1 MDIEGVQIRT
11 WLTQNWKNFN
21 AASSSPSL
29 PSCPRRKST
38 VDLSV
43 HSRVN
48 RISVAMSLF
57 IVTVVASTKEISSKV
72 LTCSYIASTKVLERS
87 GAF

>member
-1 MDIEGVQIRT
+1 M
-11 WLTQNWKNFN
+11 
-21 AASSSPSL
+21 SSAQ
-29 PSCPRRKST
+29 
-38 VDLSV
+38 V
-43 HSRVN
+43 HCRLECTFECN

-57 IVTVVASTKEISSKV
+57 VVTVVASTKEISSKV

>member
-1 MDIEGVQIRT
+1 M
-11 WLTQNWKNFN
+11 
-21 AASSSPSL
+21 SSAQVL
-29 PSCPRRKST
+29 HCR
-38 VDLSV
+38 LECAFEC
-43 HSRVN
+43 N